1 MGAGV
6 EWSRAGEASASW
18 LTRIFGCWHREMS
31 RPLTLRAS
39 SYRVCMECGA
49 HRRFNTQTWE
59 MTGPYYYE
67 QASPLAELYRGAG
80 ETVRVMP
87 ARRAQPAPLRA
98 AA

>member
-1 MGAGV
+1 
-6 EWSRAGEASASW
+6 
-18 LTRIFGCWHREMS
+18 
-31 RPLTLRAS
+31 
-39 SYRVCMECGA
+39 MECGA